1 MLRFIQYFKQ
11 TIEEKIIFLVKGSLD
26 KQHAKKI
33 NFGSSISKKID
44 LKDQG

>member
-11 TIEEKIIFLVKGSLD
+11 TIEEKINFLVKGSLD

-33 NFGSSISKKID
+33 KFGSSISKKID